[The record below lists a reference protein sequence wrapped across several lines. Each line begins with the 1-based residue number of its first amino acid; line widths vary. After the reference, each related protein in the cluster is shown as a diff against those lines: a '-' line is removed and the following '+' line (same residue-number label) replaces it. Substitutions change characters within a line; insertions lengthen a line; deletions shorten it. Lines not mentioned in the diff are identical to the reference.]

1 MTLDALRSWLNEDG
15 HGAGSREFGI
25 AIALV
30 AIGTLINLLAWP
42 SGWPIGSDEDGHYF
56 FLVVA
61 VLVSALY
68 GGLLPGLL
76 ATTLAGLSTSYFTLS
91 PQFSIRIAD
100 PAAARQLAVFLM
112 EGVMLSLVA
121 HLIRKHH
128 KAEVTRMGWNRFLAI
143 PLTVGAATVAKLV
156 SPDLAQER
164 PFALNYAAVC
174 VCSWVGGTLPGI
186 IAIGLLAVLTKCLF
200 LGSLFSVP
208 DRGEAIRIILFAAEG
223 LLLVFLG
230 SSYAKLK
237 LLAARASMRA
247 RAYMAGALSREQDSA
262 AILAISRD
270 TIWEWGLDTGEITRT
285 PSWED
290 ALSIALPAREDFTSW
305 VERMHPADRAA
316 TVEKLHYAIE
326 LGRQELQY
334 TYRLRGP
341 RGEFLSV
348 WDHVFIVRGSDWE
361 PLRVIGRSADLSSTP
376 LSNMAA
382 DNRR

>member
-1 MTLDALRSWLNEDG
+1 MTLEALRNWLSQDEP
-15 HGAGSREFGI
+15 GAGSREFGI

-30 AIGTLINLLAWP
+30 AIGTLVNLLAWP
-42 SGWPIGSDEDGHYF
+42 SGWPAGSDEDGHYF

-61 VLVSALY
+61 VLISALY
-68 GGLLPGLL
+68 GGLGPGLL
-76 ATTLAGLSTSYFTLS
+76 ATTLAALSTSYFTLA

-100 PAAARQLAVFLM
+100 PRAARQLAVFLM
-112 EGVMLSLVA
+112 EGVMLSVLA
-121 HLIRKHH
+121 HLIRKYNRL
-128 KAEVTRMGWNRFLAI
+128 EVTRMGWPRFLAI

-156 SPDLAQER
+156 SSDLAQER

-174 VCSWVGGTLPGI
+174 VCAWVGGTLPGI

-200 LGSLFSVP
+200 LGSLYSMP
-208 DRGEAIRIILFAAEG
+208 DRAEAIRLTLFAAEG

-230 SSYAKLK
+230 NSYAKLK
-237 LLAARASMRA
+237 LLAARAAVRA

-270 TIWEWGLDTGEITRT
+270 TIWEWGLETGEITRT

-348 WDHVFIVRGSDWE
+348 WDHVFIVRGADWE